1 MELVTPQIVWQN
13 ELTGGREGIGKW
25 RGGVGGIYKVQYTAD
40 NPAVEVGQGHKPWA
54 VPYGLFGGGNAV
66 PNAPRVR
73 HNDGTV
79 TPIDINTFWNIH
91 AGDLYEQEMQ
101 GGAGYGDP
109 LDRDPELVR
118 KDVDD
123 QFLTVEK
130 AKEDYGVVLNPH
142 TLQVDL
148 KATAEE
154 RKKCRTRKK

>member
-1 MELVTPQIVWQN
+1 
-13 ELTGGREGIGKW
+13 
-25 RGGVGGIYKVQYTAD
+25 
-40 NPAVEVGQGHKPWA
+40 
-54 VPYGLFGGGNAV
+54 
-66 PNAPRVR
+66 
-73 HNDGTV
+73 
-79 TPIDINTFWNIH
+79 
-91 AGDLYEQEMQ
+91 MQ

-130 AKEDYGVVLNPH
+130 AKEDYGVVLNPQ

-154 RKKCRTRKK
+154 RKRCRTRKK